1 MRSARRAIVVSLI
14 ALLGSLTASAFAQQ
28 KTPDH
33 RYSGFQMMR
42 PALQEMQRDDGSNP
56 GMLWAR
62 EGEHLWREKI
72 GPEQRACADCHRD
85 ATTTMRGVATRYP
98 AFDEIGKKPIDL
110 SGRIMQ
116 CRAERQGGPALA
128 RESRALLAL
137 TTYVALQSR
146 GLPIAPPDDARLAPA
161 SAEGKRLFN
170 ARMGQLNLSC
180 AGCHDGYAGAKLGGS
195 VIPEAHPTG
204 YPLYRLEWQDV
215 GSLQRR
221 LRNCMIGVRADPFAY
236 GSDEFIALEVYLATR
251 AGGMALE
258 TPAVRP

>member
-1 MRSARRAIVVSLI
+1 MRRARCAIFVSLV
-14 ALLGSLTASAFAQQ
+14 ALLGSLAASTLAQQ
-28 KTPDH
+28 KAPDH
-33 RYSGFQMMR
+33 RRSGFQMMQ

-62 EGEHLWREKI
+62 EGERLWREKT
-72 GPEQRACADCHRD
+72 GPDQRACADCHGD
-85 ATTTMRGVATRYP
+85 ATVAMRGVAARYP
-98 AFDEIGKKPIDL
+98 AFDEAGRTPIDL
-110 SGRIMQ
+110 AGRIMQ
-116 CRAERQGGPALA
+116 CRADRQGGPKLT
-128 RESRALLAL
+128 RESRALLSL
-137 TTYVALQSR
+137 SSYVALQSR
-146 GLPIAPPDDARLAPA
+146 GLPLAPPDDERLKAAR
-161 SAEGKRLFN
+161 AEGERLFN

-236 GSDEFIALEVYLATR
+236 GSDEFIALEAYLAQR
-251 AGGMALE
+251 AGGMTLE